1 MSAKI
6 LTFGGK
12 FANMKALKIIAT
24 SVVALAGALTSA
36 SAGDL
41 KLDTAP
47 ASRFIEVDVHAL
59 GGGGS
64 VTQNYCKLF
73 PQIENLNV
81 NMGGNFGIGGRAV
94 FGLREY
100 LGLGTAI
107 DFTVTNY
114 DTDMLV
120 YGQADSEGISAAYI
134 DNIIYKVTVPVFVSL
149 RFNVDRSVRWNID
162 AGLYYSYG
170 LGGRQ
175 KQKIFRGEIN
185 AMGELVTERENL
197 TTDYY
202 HSGATFINVYNRGD
216 IGVHIGTSLNFGP
229 HLLVG
234 GQLQYGFKNSAR
246 KTGVV
251 DPRVHN
257 LSVNAVLGYRF

>member
-1 MSAKI
+1 
-6 LTFGGK
+6 
-12 FANMKALKIIAT
+12 MKALKTIVT
-24 SVVALAGALTSA
+24 SLVVIVGAFASA
-36 SAGDL
+36 KAGDL

-47 ASRFIEVDVHAL
+47 ASRFIEVDIHAL

-114 DTDMLV
+114 DTDMLI
-120 YGQADSEGISAAYI
+120 YGQAESDGISAAYI
-134 DNIIYKVTVPVFVSL
+134 DNVIYRVTVPVFVSL

-202 HSGATFINVYNRGD
+202 HSGDTFINVYNRGD
-216 IGVHIGTSLNFGP
+216 IGVHLGTSLNFGP

-234 GQLQYGFKNSAR
+234 GQLQYGLKNSAR
-246 KTGVV
+246 HTGVAN
-251 DPRVHN
+251 PRVHN
-257 LSVNAVLGYRF
+257 LSVNAMIGYRF

>member
-1 MSAKI
+1 
-6 LTFGGK
+6 
-12 FANMKALKIIAT
+12 MKAIKNI
-24 SVVALAGALTSA
+24 ALAALLLIGSATAA

-81 NMGGNFGIGGRAV
+81 NMGANFGVGGRAV

-107 DFTVTNY
+107 DFTVTHY
-114 DTDMLV
+114 DMDMLV
-120 YGQADSEGISAAYI
+120 YGQPHSEGIAAVYI
-134 DNIIYKVTVPVFVSL
+134 NNIVYRVTVPVFVSL

-175 KQKIFRGEIN
+175 KQKMFRGQIN
-185 AMGELVTERENL
+185 AMGELVAERENL

-202 HSGATFINVYNRGD
+202 HSGATFINVFNRGD
-216 IGVHIGTSLNFGP
+216 IGVHLGTSLNFGP

-234 GQLQYGFKNSAR
+234 GQLEYGFKNAAR
-246 KTGVV
+246 NTGVAN
-251 DPRVHN
+251 PQVHN
-257 LSVNAVLGYRF
+257 LSVNAMLGYRF